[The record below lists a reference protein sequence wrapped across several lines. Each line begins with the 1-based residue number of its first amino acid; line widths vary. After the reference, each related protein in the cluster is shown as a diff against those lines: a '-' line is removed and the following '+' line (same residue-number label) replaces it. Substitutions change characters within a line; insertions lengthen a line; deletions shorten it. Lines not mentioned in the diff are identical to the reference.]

1 MKEKSNE
8 AITGTEVTVTDKNDT
23 QPTAEKGQEMKEA
36 KTGKGVSTDKAAKP
50 EPKKTEKVVD
60 SVIGIGK
67 KLLKS
72 YPDKAVVFMTSD
84 GQGFFVES
92 DAFNHAATL
101 KNKVITPVNR

>member
-8 AITGTEVTVTDKNDT
+8 AITGTEVTATDKSNT
-23 QPTAEKGQEMKEA
+23 QSTTEKIKEVKEA
-36 KTGKGVSTDKAAKP
+36 KTEKGVSTEKAAKP
-50 EPKKTEKVVD
+50 EQKKAEKVAD
-60 SVIGIGK
+60 AVIGIGK

-72 YPDKAVVFMTSD
+72 YPDKAVVFMASD